1 MLQTDFRS
9 NRSRSPYESS
19 KGFGR
24 ELHDIFLVT
33 LNTSHA
39 TDKNYVT
46 VDPHCGTYFDISCQY
61 FKALHLG

>member
-19 KGFGR
+19 KVFER
-24 ELHDIFLVT
+24 ELHDVFLVT

-46 VDPHCGTYFDISCQY
+46 VDSHRGNYFDIFLSN
-61 FKALHLG
+61 